1 MQPLIS
7 IVIPVYNVA
16 EYVDKCIQSALSQTY
31 SNIEVI
37 IVDDGSTDNSGKLCL
52 KYATDKRVKVVQQA
66 NRGLSAARNTGKDY
80 SSGDYITFIDGDD
93 YVHHRMVEML
103 FDNIRLCN
111 SSIST
116 CRLEK
121 VYDKGIAQNT
131 ILDERNI
138 ERYNYV
144 GAVGLENLMYQKN
157 VAHNSVA
164 KLYDIRLF
172 DKIMFPVDRICEDLG
187 TTYKLFAL
195 SQSVSVSSAKLYYY
209 YQRDNS
215 IINSRFS
222 KKRMD
227 GLIFAEEQLEFVRQY
242 YPDILNAAKYGIFV
256 EAVNTLSI
264 MPNSQEFKP
273 YMTKCLDVIIA
284 NRSAVILSKK
294 STLHYKVHGVA
305 SFFGYINAVRLQR
318 VWLKIKKTSRG

>member
-1 MQPLIS
+1 MEALIS
-7 IVIPVYNVA
+7 IVIPVYNV
-16 EYVDKCIQSALSQTY
+16 EEHVDKCIQSALNQTY

-52 KYATDKRVKVVQQA
+52 KYETDKRVKVVQQA
-66 NRGLSAARNTGKDY
+66 NSGLSAARNTGKDC
-80 SSGDYITFIDGDD
+80 STGDYITFVDGDD
-93 YVHHRMVEML
+93 YIHHRMIEML
-103 FDNIRLCN
+103 FVNIRLCN

-116 CRLEK
+116 CHLEK
-121 VYDKGIAQNT
+121 VYDKATLQNT

-144 GAVGLENLMYQKN
+144 KTVALENLMYQKN

-172 DKIMFPVDRICEDLG
+172 DEIMFPEGKICEDLG

-215 IINSRFS
+215 IINSKFS

-227 GLIFAEEQLEFVRQY
+227 GLLFAEEQLEFVRRF
-242 YPDILNAAKYGIFV
+242 YPGILSAAKYGVFV
-256 EAVNTLSI
+256 ESVNILSI
-264 MPNSQEFKP
+264 MPYSEEFKP
-273 YMTKCLDVIIA
+273 YMAKCLDVIIA

-294 STLHYKVHGVA
+294 ARLHYKVHAVA

-318 VWLKIKKTSRG
+318 VWLKIRKANRA